1 MYVITFSVFALLGL
15 SCAVFGNDGGWLV
28 SSLAPSPDDV
38 VLHYVDDCLVS
49 SWESSS
55 DEGVIPFQCCAFFSK
70 KAFKCRW
77 SLLLFEGLIYFF
89 FPCVS
94 SSPFLLLLCV
104 TVKEK
109 VSKFTEKLK
118 CELCLN

>member
-1 MYVITFSVFALLGL
+1 MYVTIFSVFAVLGL
-15 SCAVFGNDGGWLV
+15 SCAVFGDDGGWLV
-28 SSLAPSPDDV
+28 SSLAPSPDDL
-38 VLHYVDDCLVS
+38 VLPDVDDWLVS
-49 SWESSS
+49 SLASSS

-70 KAFKCRW
+70 KAFKHHW
-77 SLLLFEGLIYFF
+77 PLLLFEGLIYFF
-89 FPCVS
+89 FPYVS